1 MTGCSLALREWSG
14 VVVGEGAAVA
24 DARPLAAFGGAVEEG
39 GDFFNRL
46 STGPAMIR
54 SLAVAALLAFAS
66 PAFAQSASSA
76 ADNRLTLTFE
86 TGAETGAVL
95 VALYD
100 TEAAYEGG
108 APARVAQINVAAG
121 QREAVFD
128 LPAGTYGVKAVH
140 DVNGNGKMDVNPF
153 GMPSEPFAFSNT
165 AVGNM
170 GPAKWDRARFEVSG
184 ATAQTIRIR

>member
-1 MTGCSLALREWSG
+1 
-14 VVVGEGAAVA
+14 
-24 DARPLAAFGGAVEEG
+24 
-39 GDFFNRL
+39 
-46 STGPAMIR
+46 MIR
-54 SLAVAALLAFAS
+54 IFAVAALLAFAA
-66 PAFAQSASSA
+66 PAFAQS

-86 TGAETGAVL
+86 TGAGTGAIM

-100 TEAAYEGG
+100 SEAAYEGG
-108 APARVAQINVAAG
+108 APARVARVDVAAG
-121 QREAVFD
+121 QHEAVFD
-128 LPAGTYGVKAVH
+128 LPAGAYGVKAFH

-153 GMPSEPFAFSNT
+153 GMPTEPFAFSNN